1 MSEDYLTVD
10 PWKIVEERFDP
21 ERVPCSESLFSL
33 GNGEWGG
40 RANFEERYSGP
51 SLQGNYIGGVYYPD
65 RTQR

>member
-40 RANFEERYSGP
+40 L
-51 SLQGNYIGGVYYPD
+51 SLIHI
-65 RTQR
+65 